1 MIDRQVVGDLKQK
14 GPHIPDGLQP
24 PEPGQAQVG
33 FLCQIGRGVLAPH
46 AFGKKPVQ
54 VRRAGLKELK
64 QVAVDQGMLRQ
75 IRTPDGFD
83 AEEQAYTTC
92 GGWRMF
98 NRRVSRRRMI
108 HFTLRE

>member
-1 MIDRQVVGDLKQK
+1 
-14 GPHIPDGLQP
+14 
-24 PEPGQAQVG
+24 
-33 FLCQIGRGVLAPH
+33 
-46 AFGKKPVQ
+46 
-54 VRRAGLKELK
+54 
-64 QVAVDQGMLRQ
+64 MLRQ